1 MLKFW
6 ELQAID
12 RGGYNGITGEHIRD
26 VAAELLES
34 GQTSIDRKTFERAC
48 NRCLIDPGCFTQE
61 DLERLEDA
69 LNR

>member
-1 MLKFW
+1 MFKPW

-12 RGGYNGITGEHIRD
+12 RGGHNGITDEHIREE
-26 VAAELLES
+26 AGELLGS
-34 GQTSIDRKTFERAC
+34 GQTNIDRKTFERTC

-69 LNR
+69 LNE